1 MRYSASLKAK
11 EQGAIVRIPKHIYC
25 PTIPGYQWSMSHYHE
40 DDSKAYMELDTFKGD
55 LALLRLFYS
64 IWWTEHQY
72 SKKITDQIK
81 IYMPAFE
88 LVFDNHRAPTPTQV
102 NNIVNYLKQFEDIT
116 GVITWLKPFS
126 LEGDPDTIADS
137 YDWSTDRYK
146 IIESVSYE
154 PDTRILTVESKYFA
168 ALTSEIYRVSKRRDK
183 KDNVVK
189 DRFGKDLFIKSHHT
203 IINSNI
209 IMERSPIAV
218 ETVFI
223 LIRLIALSSNPRITV
238 STLLDRNPLLSEHY
252 TVNHYNSTVLRKS
265 IQKAFD
271 IMTCKRGNF
280 NVMRTELHELYPNL
294 MLPKMDDLTANRVY
308 IYTLEFPKN
317 CKK

>member
-25 PTIPGYQWSMSHYHE
+25 PTIPGYQWSMSHYHD
-40 DDSKAYMELDTFKGD
+40 DDSNAYMELDTLKGD
-55 LALLRLFYS
+55 LALLRLIYS
-64 IWWTEHQY
+64 IWWVEHQY

-88 LVFDNHRAPTPTQV
+88 LVFDNHRAPTPAQV
-102 NNIVNYLKQFEDIT
+102 DNIVNYLKQFEKID
-116 GVITWLKPFS
+116 GVITWLKPSS
-126 LEGDPDTIADS
+126 LDGDSDSIVDS
-137 YDWSTDRYK
+137 YDWSTDRCK

-168 ALTSEIYRVSKRRDK
+168 ALTSEIYRVSKKRDK
-183 KDNVVK
+183 KGNVIK
-189 DRFGKDLFIKSHHT
+189 DRFGKDVFIKSHHT
-203 IINSNI
+203 LINSNI

-238 STLLDRNPLLSEHY
+238 STLIDRNPLLKEHY
-252 TVNHYNSTVLRKS
+252 TANHYNSTALRKS
-265 IQKAFD
+265 IRKAFD

-280 NVMRTELHELYPNL
+280 NVMRTELHELYPDL

-308 IYTLEFPKN
+308 VYTLEFPKN